1 VGQNLTAIALA
12 GAQGSRLDWPNAA
25 TWSMR
30 LVERKCMGMLRACLD
45 SLRPR
50 TVRTE
55 VEVARLS
62 SCEKLAVR

>member
-1 VGQNLTAIALA
+1 MGQNLTAIALA
-12 GAQGSRLDWPNAA
+12 GAQGSRLDWPSAA

-30 LVERKCMGMLRACLD
+30 LADRKWMEMLRACLD
-45 SLRPR
+45 PMRPR

-62 SCEKLAVR
+62 SCEKQAVR